1 MKRFVRGHPEPNP
14 WSLGLVSDEQ
24 ISGAGRRPSCLGVVG
39 GYTEGP
45 SVFLSRFVNPSMRVS
60 VNTRMTTR
68 FDVLGKGMSL
78 KRKRGGFQP
87 GNMHGCNT
95 ETPVTGKKKKK
106 KRKRDS
112 SCPER

>member
-1 MKRFVRGHPEPNP
+1 M
-14 WSLGLVSDEQ
+14 
-24 ISGAGRRPSCLGVVG
+24 GVVG

-45 SVFLSRFVNPSMRVS
+45 SVFLSRFVNPSMRVA

-106 KRKRDS
+106 KKKRKRDS